1 MAVISLCANRGV
13 AVRGSPSRRA
23 SIAARVFAA
32 ATAPPAIPRGWRNA
46 PERWAPTPAAMS
58 HRQAPAP
65 PASPAA
71 RRCPSLLHC
80 RRDGGKIILYQP
92 RLRTEAHFALLRV
105 IQLPFLQLA
114 VVQIA
119 EGTVLVQPGNSLRR
133 WLLAQVLRRRAQH
146 HAVLSQRPGPQRP
159 GIGRAPDTHRKIK
172 PLLQQIDLPVAV
184 VELELQ

>member
-1 MAVISLCANRGV
+1 MAVISLCANQGCGKRQPFPQGIDRRPRFLRQPRPLRPYRV
-13 AVRGSPSRRA
+13 DGETHLSAGRQHLLQCPIGKRLRHQPVRQPGDAHP
-23 SIAARVFAA
+23 
-32 ATAPPAIPRGWRNA
+32 
-46 PERWAPTPAAMS
+46 
-58 HRQAPAP
+58 
-65 PASPAA
+65 
-71 RRCPSLLHC
+71 LLHC

-92 RLRTEAHFALLRV
+92 RLRTEAHVALLRV

-159 GIGRAPDTHRKIK
+159 GIGQAPDTHRKIK